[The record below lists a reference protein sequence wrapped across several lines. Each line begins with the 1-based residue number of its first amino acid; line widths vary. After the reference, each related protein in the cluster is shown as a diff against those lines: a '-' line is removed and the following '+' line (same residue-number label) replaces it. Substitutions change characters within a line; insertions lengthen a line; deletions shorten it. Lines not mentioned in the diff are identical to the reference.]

1 MDLHVCVLHGRLAR
15 GRGSIVRGQETK
27 SLCVFESLSL
37 DGMAEGFDFGH
48 PFPRSLLL
56 FVCTFRSMQ
65 FTIACLALNPW
76 MHALHKGGTEGFP
89 VKSKLYEL
97 AYKLNYEL

>member
-1 MDLHVCVLHGRLAR
+1 MRIRIPLGGRV
-15 GRGSIVRGQETK
+15 GV
-27 SLCVFESLSL
+27 
-37 DGMAEGFDFGH
+37 AEGFDFGH

-56 FVCTFRSMQ
+56 LLVCTLRSMQ
-65 FTIACLALNPW
+65 FTIACLALNPG
-76 MHALHKGGTEGFP
+76 MHAFHKGGTEGFP